1 MESKMKNPY
10 ALYYLSELDGTK
22 TQIANAKAVQR
33 KVTTMIRNIIN
44 QAKAGDLSNNF
55 LKEQKREFRQLDQ
68 NTGVQD
74 TASRETI
81 GNIMEKKLIK
91 EARYSDSTALDAV
104 SVWWNA

>member
-1 MESKMKNPY
+1 MKNPY
-10 ALYYLSELDGTK
+10 ALYYLTDSDGTK

-33 KVTTMIRNIIN
+33 KVTTMIRKVIN

-55 LKEQKREFRQLDQ
+55 VKEQKIEFRQFDQ

-74 TASRETI
+74 TVSRETI
-81 GNIMEKKLIK
+81 GGIMEKKLIK
-91 EARYSDSTALDAV
+91 EAGYSDSTALNTV